1 MVMVSITQQGNASMW
16 HIKTDLT
23 PVSWVNIP
31 CKRPGGIGATQI
43 FGWKRPSAEA
53 DQASLGKHRALR
65 RRVRSSSPPLSC
77 RSHSSRGGLEGP
89 VTGVSGCVAGA
100 KSGEDEP
107 WLHSRQAANVSKR
120 HLRAVGKRT
129 LSVGSSH
136 RCSEGKGSP
145 LIPKMKALDLQREFT
160 VGLLIQHNG

>member
-89 VTGVSGCVAGA
+89 
-100 KSGEDEP
+100 